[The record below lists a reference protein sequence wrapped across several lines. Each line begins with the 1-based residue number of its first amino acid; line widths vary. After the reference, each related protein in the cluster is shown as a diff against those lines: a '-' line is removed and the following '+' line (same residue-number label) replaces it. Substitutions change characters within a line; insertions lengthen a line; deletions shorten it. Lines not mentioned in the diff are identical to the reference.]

1 MKNLFYDLPK
11 ELQIEIYSY
20 EPNNKKNIANE
31 ILFYTTIMD
40 RKIEICRLVHKY
52 IELIN

>member
-20 EPNNKKNIANE
+20 EPNNKKSIANE